1 MGIFVIG
8 KQIKFH
14 ISHCDLWQLKTIHFK
29 TDLEAVFE
37 LILCKNTFILS
48 INFMKLFKVDDSECG
63 HPLTAFPTRV
73 HEHIK
78 N

>member
-1 MGIFVIG
+1 M
-8 KQIKFH
+8 
-14 ISHCDLWQLKTIHFK
+14 K

-37 LILCKNTFILS
+37 LILCKNTFTLS
-48 INFMKLFKVDDSECG
+48 PNFMKLFKVDDSECG

-78 N
+78 I